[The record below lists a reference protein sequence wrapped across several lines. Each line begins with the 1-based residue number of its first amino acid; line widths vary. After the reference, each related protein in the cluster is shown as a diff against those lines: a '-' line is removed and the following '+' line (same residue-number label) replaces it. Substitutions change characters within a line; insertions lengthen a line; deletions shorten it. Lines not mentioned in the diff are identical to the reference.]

1 DGHEHGQNSDSRSQ
15 NAASSPFPALSVGA
29 RHCGGDPPAGSVAV
43 LHSRDRLSRPA
54 SLWKASTEVIL
65 AAIGETLSSRGN
77 TVSYPGAARTS
88 GAWDRVQARKED
100 QMGSTSRRRRI
111 GPFFL
116 VLAAALSVM
125 AVALRQP
132 VVAGQSA
139 DWSMSPTSDFPLAG
153 GDYANQ
159 RYSTLDQINTTNVNK
174 LGGAWSVHLEEGGA
188 VGNLDGTPTVVNG
201 VMYVSTPRLNVL
213 AIDASN
219 GAIKWRYRPGPETRT
234 GANKGGVAGDGK
246 VFVGRRDNLLVALDQ
261 QTGQVVWQ
269 KQLTDHPAAYT
280 SAAPVYY
287 NGRVYIGTA
296 GGDNGARGKVGAFD
310 AKTGQEVWT

>member
-1 DGHEHGQNSDSRSQ
+1 
-15 NAASSPFPALSVGA
+15 
-29 RHCGGDPPAGSVAV
+29 
-43 LHSRDRLSRPA
+43 
-54 SLWKASTEVIL
+54 
-65 AAIGETLSSRGN
+65 
-77 TVSYPGAARTS
+77 
-88 GAWDRVQARKED
+88 
-100 QMGSTSRRRRI
+100 MGSTSRRRRI

-201 VMYVSTPRLNVL
+201 VMYVSTPRLTGPDTGGRTKTARLRSRDPAGLQAGRSGPRNVAAGRSEKEVGVVDKAGTELTQRAAVL
-213 AIDASN
+213 AAQ
-219 GAIKWRYRPGPETRT
+219 PEVKAALYVER
-234 GANKGGVAGDGK
+234 ADEAR
-246 VFVGRRDNLLVALDQ
+246 RRDD
-261 QTGQVVWQ
+261 
-269 KQLTDHPAAYT
+269 
-280 SAAPVYY
+280 
-287 NGRVYIGTA
+287 R
-296 GGDNGARGKVGAFD
+296 
-310 AKTGQEVWT
+310 